1 MSVKKKPGS
10 PDRRAGSRSKEKKGR
25 PNPRATGVLRTRRRA
40 PVALITGASSG
51 IGRELAKVFAANGF
65 DLVLVARRRGP
76 LADLARDLARAHR
89 SRVAVVPLD
98 LMAPRAP
105 RKLLEVVRRRGLVV
119 DVLVNN
125 AGVAVF
131 DRFLHNELE
140 AQLDLVRL
148 NVAVVTALTRL
159 FVPDMVAR
167 GRGRVLNVASAAA
180 FQPTPSLAL
189 YGASKAFVLSLSES
203 LAVELEGSGVT
214 VTALCPGFTETPLV
228 AEAERVLEKP
238 GLVPSILML
247 DAAAVAR
254 EGYEACMAGTPV
266 HISGLPYELTVYWER
281 LQPRWLVRR
290 LGSILSK
297 RFQRDDSSPGKASRK
312 RPRR

>member
-1 MSVKKKPGS
+1 MSKK
-10 PDRRAGSRSKEKKGR
+10 R
-25 PNPRATGVLRTRRRA
+25 PNPRATRVRARRRA

-65 DLVLVARRRGP
+65 DLIVVARRREP
-76 LADLARDLARAHR
+76 LAELAKELARAHR
-89 SRVAVVPLD
+89 SRVAVVPMD
-98 LMAPRAP
+98 LTGAGAP
-105 RKLLEVVRRRGLVV
+105 RKLFDTVRRRGLAVE
-119 DVLVNN
+119 VLVNN

-131 DRFLHNELE
+131 DRFVDNDPG

-148 NVAVVTALTRL
+148 NVMVVTALTRL
-159 FVPDMVAR
+159 FVPTMVAR

-180 FQPTPSLAL
+180 FQPTPSLAV

-203 LAVELEGSGVT
+203 LAVELEGTGVT

-228 AEAERVLEKP
+228 ERAEEALEKP

-266 HISGLPYELTVYWER
+266 CINGLPYELTVYWER

-290 LGSILSK
+290 LGSLLSK
-297 RFQRDDSSPGKASRK
+297 RFQKTAPAPRK
-312 RPRR
+312 HSAKRRAG

>member
-1 MSVKKKPGS
+1 MSS
-10 PDRRAGSRSKEKKGR
+10 RRRGAER
-25 PNPRATGVLRTRRRA
+25 PNPRATHVRPRRRA
-40 PVALITGASSG
+40 PIALITGASSG
-51 IGRELAKVFAANGF
+51 IGRELAKVFAAKGF
-65 DLVLVARRRGP
+65 DLVVVARHRGP
-76 LADLARDLARAHR
+76 LAELGKELAREHR
-89 SRVAVVPLD
+89 SRVAVMPMD
-98 LMAPRAP
+98 LTAASAP
-105 RKLLEVVRRRGLVV
+105 RKLFAAVARRGLAV

-131 DRFLHNELE
+131 DRFIDNDLGT
-140 AQLDLVRL
+140 QLRLVQL
-148 NVAVVTALTRL
+148 NVMAVTALTRL
-159 FVPDMVAR
+159 FVPTMVAR

-180 FQPTPSLAL
+180 FQPTPSLAV

-203 LAVELEGSGVT
+203 LAVELEGTGVT

-228 AEAERVLEKP
+228 AQAEQALDKP

-266 HISGLPYELTVYWER
+266 YINGLPYELTVYWER

-290 LGSILSK
+290 LGSFFSK
-297 RFQRDDSSPGKASRK
+297 RFRKVEPTQRK
-312 RPRR
+312 RSGKRRPP

>member
-1 MSVKKKPGS
+1 V
-10 PDRRAGSRSKEKKGR
+10 R
-25 PNPRATGVLRTRRRA
+25 PNPRAAEVVRARRRA
-40 PVALITGASSG
+40 PIALITGASSG

-65 DLVLVARRRGP
+65 DLVVVARRRGP

-98 LMAPRAP
+98 LMMAGAP
-105 RKLLEVVRRRGLVV
+105 RKLLEAVRRRGLVV

-131 DRFLHNELE
+131 DRFVHNDLD
-140 AQLDLVRL
+140 AQLDLVQL
-148 NVAVVTALTRL
+148 NVAAVTALTRL

-180 FQPTPSLAL
+180 FQPTPSLAV

-228 AEAERVLEKP
+228 EEAERVLEKP
-238 GLVPSILML
+238 GLVPSIFML
-247 DAAAVAR
+247 DAVAVAR

-281 LQPRWLVRR
+281 LQPRWLIRR

-297 RFQRDDSSPGKASRK
+297 RFQKDGVSVRQRKGKRL
-312 RPRR
+312 

>member
-1 MSVKKKPGS
+1 V
-10 PDRRAGSRSKEKKGR
+10 R
-25 PNPRATGVLRTRRRA
+25 PNPRAAEVVRARRRA
-40 PVALITGASSG
+40 PIALITGASSG

-65 DLVLVARRRGP
+65 DLVVVARRRGP

-98 LMAPRAP
+98 LMMAGAP
-105 RKLLEVVRRRGLVV
+105 RKLLEAVRRRGLVV

-131 DRFLHNELE
+131 DRFVHNDLD
-140 AQLDLVRL
+140 AQLDLVQL
-148 NVAVVTALTRL
+148 NVAAVTALTRL

-180 FQPTPSLAL
+180 FQPTPSLAV

-228 AEAERVLEKP
+228 EEAERVLEKP
-238 GLVPSILML
+238 GLVPSIFML
-247 DAAAVAR
+247 DAVAVAR

-281 LQPRWLVRR
+281 LQPRWLIRR

-297 RFQRDDSSPGKASRK
+297 RFQKDGVSMRQRKGKRL
-312 RPRR
+312 